1 MAKKKTTYE
10 SSDGKEFV
18 AKAAADKH
26 DAILKAKDEYETAR
40 RKLAIALLAN
50 EKTADGAPVD
60 ICSVTLYCVV
70 NKFYAPALQECH
82 FCWGVW
88 DWGLNDNDRVELYFK
103 VGCGDKERQVI
114 VNLDDL
120 YADVD
125 EARRAVL
132 DARRAIIN
140 EKLAELAEAEKAPR
154 QHIQVN
160 Y

>member
-10 SSDGKEFV
+10 SADGKEFGI
-18 AKAAADKH
+18 KAAADKH
-26 DAILKAKDEYETAR
+26 EAILKAKDEYDTAR
-40 RKLAIALLAN
+40 RKLAVALLAN
-50 EKTADGAPVD
+50 EKTADGVSID
-60 ICSVTLYCVV
+60 ICNMKLYCVV
-70 NKFYAPALQECH
+70 NKFYAPVLQECH
-82 FCWGVW
+82 FYWGAW
-88 DWGLNDNDRVELYFK
+88 DWGLDDSDRVKLYFEINY
-103 VGCGDKERQVI
+103 GDKERRVA
-114 VNLDDL
+114 VSLDDL